1 MSFRNVVFVAAG
13 GSLALLAGAFAFQL
27 LGYAPCRMCIW
38 QRWPHA
44 AAVAIGILA
53 ILFPDRRIAAA
64 GCLAALIAAALG
76 AYHAGVERG
85 WWEGLAEC
93 AGGAGLTGLS
103 GEDLLDPT
111 RDAGPPPVRCDEPVW
126 ALFGVSLAG
135 WNALFSLA
143 LAGLW
148 ILSALRAPLAIAEGR
163 KG

>member
-1 MSFRNVVFVAAG
+1 MKYRTAALIAAG

-64 GCLAALIAAALG
+64 GCMAALIAVALA
-76 AYHAGVERG
+76 AYHVGVESG

-103 GEDLLDPT
+103 GSDLLDPEY
-111 RDAGPPPVRCDEPVW
+111 DYK
-126 ALFGVSLAG
+126 
-135 WNALFSLA
+135 
-143 LAGLW
+143 
-148 ILSALRAPLAIAEGR
+148 ALRTAGD
-163 KG
+163 

>member
-1 MSFRNVVFVAAG
+1 MNYRTAALVAAG

-53 ILFPDRRIAAA
+53 ILLPDRRIAAA
-64 GCLAALIAAALG
+64 GCMAALIAAALG
-76 AYHAGVERG
+76 AYHAGVESG
-85 WWEGLAEC
+85 LWEGLAEC

-103 GEDLLDPT
+103 GADLLDPT
-111 RDAGPPPVRCDEPVW
+111 REVGPPPVRCDEPAW

-135 WNALFSLA
+135 WNAMFSLGFAA
-143 LAGLW
+143 LWLLAA
-148 ILSALRAPLAIAEGR
+148 IRAPRASA
-163 KG
+163 